1 MLFDSFDL
9 NPVEGVTASNQ
20 RTHKQ
25 IGARADTTMS
35 MFNVFCRGCGHSHLG
50 WLAASQKSFEIRLR
64 KMRGP
69 AFINQLSVD

>member
-35 MFNVFCRGCGHSHLG
+35 MFNVFCREGAVTLISAGSRHHKNL
-50 WLAASQKSFEIRLR
+50 LR
-64 KMRGP
+64 YG
-69 AFINQLSVD
+69 